1 MAAGFKFSLQKVLD
15 IRKEKEQQSIMD
27 FQKAQKEKLGLE
39 NELQDYKDN
48 YNKYNGI
55 KAGESIVYQ
64 KIKRNYLQSVTQ
76 AISETEI
83 AITFKDIEVEDKR
96 QKAKGK
102 QIERKTVE
110 ILKDKK
116 YTSFIK
122 EQERVEQINND
133 EFALYGHIRRL
144 ERG

>member
-1 MAAGFKFSLQKVLD
+1 MATGFKFSLEKVLD

-39 NELQDYKDN
+39 NELQEYKDN

-64 KIKRNYLQSVTQ
+64 KIKRNYLQSVTS
-76 AISETEI
+76 AISKTEV

-96 QKAKGK
+96 QKAKEK

-133 EFALYGHIRRL
+133 EFALYGHIRKL
-144 ERG
+144 ERR